1 MLLVGMLLLP
11 AVPARAES
19 FTVSSSTFASSSIS
33 STIAHASDWLDEKFG
48 IDLFEILNKVISFV
62 LTALKISISVL
73 MEILPKI
80 KEFLSN
86 L

>member
-1 MLLVGMLLLP
+1 
-11 AVPARAES
+11 
-19 FTVSSSTFASSSIS
+19 
-33 STIAHASDWLDEKFG
+33 LDEKFG
-48 IDLFEILNKVISFV
+48 IDFFGILNKIISFV
-62 LTALKISISVL
+62 LTALKISINVL